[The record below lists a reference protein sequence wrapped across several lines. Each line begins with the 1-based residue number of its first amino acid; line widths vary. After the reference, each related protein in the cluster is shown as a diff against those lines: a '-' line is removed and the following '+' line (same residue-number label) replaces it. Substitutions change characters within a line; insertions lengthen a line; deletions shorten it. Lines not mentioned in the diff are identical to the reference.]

1 MPRSSVPVPVALVMV
16 MVMIVIFIMVVS
28 VTMTMAAVTIAIAV
42 LVARHVFV
50 VVPIVS
56 YKVDPPAARVVF
68 SAMLRPMLF
77 VAGWDMQVDRRG

>member
-1 MPRSSVPVPVALVMV
+1 MPVPLVMV
-16 MVMIVIFIMVVS
+16 VIMIMIFIMVVS

-42 LVARHVFV
+42 LISRHVFF

-56 YKVDPPAARVVF
+56 YKVDAPAARVVL